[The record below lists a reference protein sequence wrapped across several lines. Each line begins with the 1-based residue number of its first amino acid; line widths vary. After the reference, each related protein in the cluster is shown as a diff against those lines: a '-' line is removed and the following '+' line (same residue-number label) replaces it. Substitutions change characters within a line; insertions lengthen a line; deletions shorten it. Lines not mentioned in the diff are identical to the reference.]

1 MEASEGGKSSPDI
14 LALAPDLFFASRLRS
29 LAESAGRSIQ
39 VVESLPR
46 LEEELTAYRPALVL
60 IDLGARGIDAP
71 SAVRLAKR
79 AGVPRV
85 VVFGPHKDLDARAAA
100 LAAGADRWLTNQ
112 NLMTT
117 FASLLGTASA

>member
-1 MEASEGGKSSPDI
+1 METSDGGQSSFDV

-29 LAESAGRSIQ
+29 LGEAAGRSIQ
-39 VVESLPR
+39 VVDSLPS
-46 LEEELTAYRPALVL
+46 LEAGLTAYRPALVL

-71 SAVRLAKR
+71 AAVRLAKR
-79 AGVPRV
+79 AGAPQV

-117 FASLLGTASA
+117 IASLLGTASA